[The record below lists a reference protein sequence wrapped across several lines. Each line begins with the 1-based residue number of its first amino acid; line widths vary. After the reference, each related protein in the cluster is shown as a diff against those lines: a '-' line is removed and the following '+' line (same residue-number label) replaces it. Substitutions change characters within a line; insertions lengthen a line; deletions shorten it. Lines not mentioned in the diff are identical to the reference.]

1 MGFFK
6 GIFFVSFFLKRR
18 GRRGGGEIEP
28 GGICHAVPAVVSWQ
42 QEPGH
47 RSPRLSTM
55 QVRSP
60 GAARG
65 PLPYTPTCTRRFRPA
80 EPPDTLAARPAL
92 LPSQP
97 AARASPRRP
106 PGGALGTRGWA
117 KGPGTPLGN
126 GRGSRGRDLDLSL
139 YDQWARQAPR
149 AGLGEKSGFWKWG
162 RLARPGGAG
171 GGAEGQAGSR

>member
-18 GRRGGGEIEP
+18 GRRGGGGEIEP

-65 PLPYTPTCTRRFRPA
+65 PLPYTPTCTRRFRLSLRTPSLRD
-80 EPPDTLAARPAL
+80 PPSCP
-92 LPSQP
+92 PNP
-97 AARASPRRP
+97 RP

-117 KGPGTPLGN
+117 KGPGSPLGN

>member
-1 MGFFK
+1 M
-6 GIFFVSFFLKRR
+6 
-18 GRRGGGEIEP
+18 GGGIEP

-65 PLPYTPTCTRRFRPA
+65 PLPYTPTYTRRFRPA
-80 EPPDTLAARPAL
+80 GPPDTLAARPAL

-97 AARASPRRP
+97 AARASSPAATGR
-106 PGGALGTRGWA
+106 
-117 KGPGTPLGN
+117 GPGDPWMGQ
-126 GRGSRGRDLDLSL
+126 GSRDPSG
-139 YDQWARQAPR
+139 QWA
-149 AGLGEKSGFWKWG
+149 GESGK
-162 RLARPGGAG
+162 
-171 GGAEGQAGSR
+171 GSGSFSL